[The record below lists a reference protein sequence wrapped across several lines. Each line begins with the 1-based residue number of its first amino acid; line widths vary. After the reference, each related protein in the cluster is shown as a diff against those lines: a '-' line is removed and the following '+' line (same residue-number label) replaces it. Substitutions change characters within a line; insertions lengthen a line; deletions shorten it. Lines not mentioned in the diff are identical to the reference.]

1 MGAIFKRFGLVVIV
15 FDLLVGVGVGSAAVL
30 HHQAG
35 GTHAAKMSAAAL
47 AQTVEKSA
55 GTRRVHTTCTIDPSA
70 GWDYFCI
77 SSDGSRTLYDV
88 SAGRITQRADL
99 PSYR

>member
-1 MGAIFKRFGLVVIV
+1 MSALFKRVGLAVIV
-15 FDLLVGVGVGSAAVL
+15 LDLLVAGVAAAALHHPTGSAQSA
-30 HHQAG
+30 AG
-35 GTHAAKMSAAAL
+35 KMSAGRLEQIVESSTGAL
-47 AQTVEKSA
+47 NAS
-55 GTRRVHTTCTIDPSA
+55 CTEDPSA
-70 GWDYFCI
+70 GWDYYCI

>member
-1 MGAIFKRFGLVVIV
+1 VGAIFKWVGLAVIV

-30 HHQAG
+30 HEHAG
-35 GTHAAKMSAAAL
+35 GTHAAKMSAAAV
-47 AQTVEKSA
+47 AQTVETSA
-55 GTRRVHTTCTIDPSA
+55 GTRRVHTSCTTDPSA
-70 GWDYFCI
+70 GWDYYCI

-88 SAGRITQRADL
+88 SAGRVTQRADL